1 MALGNTGMPPI
12 DEEDVSALLLLS
24 VDAITA
30 GRDRIVC
37 ADPSFSGAVA
47 RFVSVSKFPD
57 AWLKLM
63 CTPELKALIAL
74 VVATY
79 ERALANGVQPSPM
92 SAGEGPGKGL
102 IPDVFRD
109 AWGDTPADGGK

>member
-24 VDAITA
+24 MDAITS
-30 GRDRIVC
+30 GRDRLVC

-47 RFVSVSKFPD
+47 RFVSLSKFPD

-63 CTPELKALIAL
+63 CTPELKSLIAL

-79 ERALANGVQPSPM
+79 ERSLANGVQPSP
-92 SAGEGPGKGL
+92 STGEGPGKGL
-102 IPDVFRD
+102 IPDVFRE
-109 AWGDTPADGGK
+109 AWGDIPADGDK